1 MTKMCIS
8 RCTIYGKVQTTTS
21 RGDDMKTII
30 PYLLV
35 LFAAILWGTTGTAQT
50 FLPQTAQPLTIG
62 ASRLAIGGF
71 SLLIIMLVM
80 KKISFGTWPWKLT
93 IIAAICMALFQPL
106 FFTSVRVTG
115 IAIGT
120 VVAIGS
126 APIFSGLIEW
136 LFLKLKPSRA
146 WMVATALSI
155 IGCGM
160 LFLNKDALTVNPV
173 GVTLSLFAGFV
184 FAIYTIVS
192 KFLLEKVEAIP
203 AVAMTF
209 SMSAFMLMP
218 FLFIFDSS
226 WVTEPKNIGTILYL
240 GIMTTSAA
248 YILYLFGLKK
258 VPSSSAVTL
267 SLGEPLTAAVLS
279 VVIVGEILSPISWV
293 GVFLLLGGIIVLT
306 FSGRKR
312 TKKI

>member
-1 MTKMCIS
+1 MCIS
-8 RCTIYGKVQTTTS
+8 ISTIYGKVQSITS

-146 WMVATALSI
+146 WMMATALSV
-155 IGCGM
+155 IGCAL

-184 FAIYTIVS
+184 FAIYTVVS
-192 KFLLEKVEAIP
+192 KFLLAKVEAIP

-209 SMSAFMLMP
+209 SISAFMLMP

-226 WVTEPKNIGTILYL
+226 WVVEPKNIGTILYL

-279 VVIVGEILSPISWV
+279 VVIVGEVLSPISWL
-293 GVFLLLGGIIVLT
+293 GVVLLLGGIIVLT

-312 TKKI
+312 TKQFE

>member
-1 MTKMCIS
+1 
-8 RCTIYGKVQTTTS
+8 
-21 RGDDMKTII
+21 MKTVI
-30 PYLLV
+30 PYFLV
-35 LFAAILWGTTGTAQT
+35 LLAAVLWGTTGTAQT
-50 FLPQTAQPLTIG
+50 YLPQSAQPLTIG

-71 SLLIIMLVM
+71 SLLIIMILM
-80 KKISFGTWPWKLT
+80 KKINFRTWPWKTT
-93 IIAAICMALFQPL
+93 IVAALCMALFQPL

-136 LFLKLKPSRA
+136 FYLKLRPSRA
-146 WMVATALSI
+146 WIMATALSV
-155 IGCGM
+155 IGCSL
-160 LFLNKDALTVNPV
+160 LFLNKDALTVNPL
-173 GVTLSLFAGFV
+173 GVTLSLIAGFV

-192 KFLLEKVEAIP
+192 KELLAKVEAIP

-209 SMSAFMLMP
+209 SISAIMLMP

-226 WVTEPKNIGTILYL
+226 WVTEPKNILTILYL
-240 GIMTTSAA
+240 GFMTTSVA
-248 YILYLFGLKK
+248 YILYLKGLQK

-267 SLGEPLTAAVLS
+267 SLGEPLTAAILS
-279 VVIVGEILSPISWV
+279 VFIVGEVLSAVSWV
-293 GVFLLLGGIIVLT
+293 GVLLLLGGIIVLT

-312 TKKI
+312 AKKIE

>member
-1 MTKMCIS
+1 
-8 RCTIYGKVQTTTS
+8 
-21 RGDDMKTII
+21 MKTVI
-30 PYLLV
+30 PYFLV
-35 LFAAILWGTTGTAQT
+35 LLAAVLWGTTGTAQT
-50 FLPQTAQPLTIG
+50 YLPKSAQPLTIG

-71 SLLIIMLVM
+71 SLLLIMVVM
-80 KKISFGTWPWKLT
+80 KKINFKTWPWLIT
-93 IIAAICMALFQPL
+93 LICALCMALFQPL

-136 LFLKLKPSRA
+136 LFLKMKPSRA
-146 WMVATALSI
+146 WVLATTLSV
-155 IGCGM
+155 IGCSL
-160 LFLNKDALTVNPV
+160 LFLNKDALTVNPL
-173 GVTLSLFAGFV
+173 GVTLSLIAGFV

-192 KFLLEKVEAIP
+192 KELLSKVEAIP

-209 SMSAFMLMP
+209 SLSALMLMP

-226 WVTEPKNIGTILYL
+226 WVSEPSNIWTILYL
-240 GIMTTSAA
+240 GFMTTSVA
-248 YILYLFGLKK
+248 YILYLLGLQK

-279 VVIVGEILSPISWV
+279 VFIVGEVLSPVSWV
-293 GVFLLLGGIIVLT
+293 GVLLLLGGIIVLT

-312 TKKI
+312 AKYIR

>member
-1 MTKMCIS
+1 
-8 RCTIYGKVQTTTS
+8 
-21 RGDDMKTII
+21 MKTII

-80 KKISFGTWPWKLT
+80 KKINFGTWPWKLT

-146 WMVATALSI
+146 WIMATALSV
-155 IGCGM
+155 IGCAL

-192 KFLLEKVEAIP
+192 KFLLAKVEAIP
-203 AVAMTF
+203 AGAMTF

-226 WVTEPKNIGTILYL
+226 WVVEPKNIGTILYL
-240 GIMTTSAA
+240 GIMTTSAS
-248 YILYLFGLKK
+248 YILYLFGLKN

-279 VVIVGEILSPISWV
+279 VVIVGEVLSPISWL
-293 GVFLLLGGIIVLT
+293 GVVLLLGGIIVLT

-312 TKKI
+312 TKQIE

>member
-1 MTKMCIS
+1 
-8 RCTIYGKVQTTTS
+8 
-21 RGDDMKTII
+21 MKTII
-30 PYLLV
+30 PYLFV

-80 KKISFGTWPWKLT
+80 KKISFDTWPWKLT
-93 IIAAICMALFQPL
+93 IIAALCMALFQPL

-146 WMVATALSI
+146 WMMATALSV
-155 IGCGM
+155 IGCAL

-192 KFLLEKVEAIP
+192 KFLLAIVEAIP

-209 SMSAFMLMP
+209 SISAFMLMP

-226 WVTEPKNIGTILYL
+226 WVVDPKNIGTILYL

-279 VVIVGEILSPISWV
+279 VVIVGEVLSPVSWL
-293 GVFLLLGGIIVLT
+293 GVVLLLGGIIVLT

-312 TKKI
+312 TKQFE

>member
-1 MTKMCIS
+1 
-8 RCTIYGKVQTTTS
+8 
-21 RGDDMKTII
+21 MKTII

-71 SLLIIMLVM
+71 SLLIIMLIM

-146 WMVATALSI
+146 WIMATALSV
-155 IGCGM
+155 IGCSL

-192 KFLLEKVEAIP
+192 KFLLAKVEAIP

-209 SMSAFMLMP
+209 SISAFMLMP

-226 WVTEPKNIGTILYL
+226 WVVEPKNIGTILYL

-279 VVIVGEILSPISWV
+279 VVIVGEVLSPISWL
-293 GVFLLLGGIIVLT
+293 GVVLLLGGIIVLT

-312 TKKI
+312 TKQFE

>member
-1 MTKMCIS
+1 
-8 RCTIYGKVQTTTS
+8 
-21 RGDDMKTII
+21 MKTVI
-30 PYLLV
+30 PYFLV
-35 LFAAILWGTTGTAQT
+35 LLAAVLWGTTGTAQT
-50 FLPQTAQPLTIG
+50 YLPQNAQPLTIG

-71 SLLIIMLVM
+71 SLLIIMILM
-80 KKISFGTWPWKLT
+80 KKINFHTWPWKTT
-93 IIAAICMALFQPL
+93 IVAALCMALFQPL

-136 LFLKLKPSRA
+136 FYLKLRPSRA
-146 WMVATALSI
+146 WIMATALSV
-155 IGCGM
+155 IGCSL
-160 LFLNKDALTVNPV
+160 LFLNKDALTVNPL
-173 GVTLSLFAGFV
+173 GVTLSLIAGFV

-192 KFLLEKVEAIP
+192 KALLVKVEAIP

-209 SMSAFMLMP
+209 SISAIMLMP

-226 WVTEPKNIGTILYL
+226 WVTEPENILTILYL
-240 GIMTTSAA
+240 GFMTTSVA
-248 YILYLFGLKK
+248 YILYLKGLQK

-279 VVIVGEILSPISWV
+279 VFIVGEVLSAVSWV
-293 GVFLLLGGIIVLT
+293 GVLLLLGGIVVLT

-312 TKKI
+312 AKKTE

>member
-1 MTKMCIS
+1 
-8 RCTIYGKVQTTTS
+8 
-21 RGDDMKTII
+21 MKTII

-50 FLPQTAQPLTIG
+50 FLPLTAQPLTIG

-146 WMVATALSI
+146 WIMATALSV
-155 IGCGM
+155 IGCAL

-173 GVTLSLFAGFV
+173 GVILSLFAGFV
-184 FAIYTIVS
+184 FAIYTIIS
-192 KFLLEKVEAIP
+192 KLLLGKVEAIP

-209 SMSAFMLMP
+209 SISAIMLIP
-218 FLFIFDSS
+218 FLFVFDSS
-226 WVTEPKNIGTILYL
+226 WVVEPKNIGTIIYL

-279 VVIVGEILSPISWV
+279 VVIVGEVLSPISWL
-293 GVFLLLGGIIVLT
+293 GVVLLLGGIIVLT

-312 TKKI
+312 AKQFE

>member
-1 MTKMCIS
+1 
-8 RCTIYGKVQTTTS
+8 
-21 RGDDMKTII
+21 MKTII

-35 LFAAILWGTTGTAQT
+35 LIAAILWGTTGTAQS

-71 SLLIIMLVM
+71 SLLFIMLLM
-80 KKISFGTWPWKLT
+80 KKINFTTWPWKLT

-126 APIFSGLIEW
+126 APIFSGMIEW
-136 LFLKLKPSRA
+136 LFLKMKPSRA
-146 WMVATALSI
+146 WVMATTLSV
-155 IGCGM
+155 IGCSL
-160 LFLNKDALTVNPV
+160 LFLNKDALTVNPL
-173 GVTLSLFAGFV
+173 GVTLSLIAGFV
-184 FAIYTIVS
+184 FAIYTIIS
-192 KFLLEKVEAIP
+192 KSLLAKVEAIP

-209 SMSAFMLMP
+209 SISALILMP
-218 FLFIFDSS
+218 FLFVFDSS

-240 GIMTTSAA
+240 GFMTTSVA
-248 YILYLFGLKK
+248 YILFLLGLKK

-279 VVIVGEILSPISWV
+279 VIIVGEVLSPVSWL
-293 GVFLLLGGIIVLT
+293 GVILLLGGIIVLT

-312 TKKI
+312 AKIIE

>member
-1 MTKMCIS
+1 
-8 RCTIYGKVQTTTS
+8 
-21 RGDDMKTII
+21 MKTII

-146 WMVATALSI
+146 WMMATALSV
-155 IGCGM
+155 IGCAL

-192 KFLLEKVEAIP
+192 KFLLAKVEAIP

-209 SMSAFMLMP
+209 SISAFMLMP

-226 WVTEPKNIGTILYL
+226 WVVEPKNIGTILYL

-279 VVIVGEILSPISWV
+279 VVIVREVLSPISWL
-293 GVFLLLGGIIVLT
+293 GVLLLLGGIIVLT

-312 TKKI
+312 TKQFE

>member
-1 MTKMCIS
+1 
-8 RCTIYGKVQTTTS
+8 
-21 RGDDMKTII
+21 MKTVI
-30 PYLLV
+30 PYFLV
-35 LFAAILWGTTGTAQT
+35 LLAAVLWGTTGTAQT
-50 FLPQTAQPLTIG
+50 YLPQNAQPLTIG

-71 SLLIIMLVM
+71 SLLIIMIAM
-80 KKISFGTWPWKLT
+80 KKINFKTWPWLIT
-93 IIAAICMALFQPL
+93 LICALCMALFQPL

-136 LFLKLKPSRA
+136 LFLKMKPSRA
-146 WMVATALSI
+146 WVLATTLSV
-155 IGCGM
+155 IGCGL
-160 LFLNKDALTVNPV
+160 LFLNKDSLTVNPL
-173 GVTLSLFAGFV
+173 GVTLSLIAGIV

-192 KFLLEKVEAIP
+192 KSLLSKVEAIP

-209 SMSAFMLMP
+209 SMSALMLMP

-226 WVTEPKNIGTILYL
+226 WVTEPSNIWTILYL
-240 GIMTTSAA
+240 GFMTTSVA
-248 YILYLFGLKK
+248 YILYLFGLQK

-279 VVIVGEILSPISWV
+279 VFIVGEVLSPVSWV
-293 GVFLLLGGIIVLT
+293 GVLLLLGGIIVLT
-306 FSGRKR
+306 FSGRRRVKH
-312 TKKI
+312 IG

>member
-1 MTKMCIS
+1 
-8 RCTIYGKVQTTTS
+8 
-21 RGDDMKTII
+21 MKTVI
-30 PYLLV
+30 PYFLV
-35 LFAAILWGTTGTAQT
+35 LLAAVLWGTTGTAQT
-50 FLPQTAQPLTIG
+50 YLPQNAQPLTIG

-71 SLLIIMLVM
+71 SLLFIMIVM
-80 KKISFGTWPWKLT
+80 KKINFSKWPWKET
-93 IIAAICMALFQPL
+93 IVAALCMALFQPL

-136 LFLKLKPSRA
+136 FFLKLRPSRA
-146 WMVATALSI
+146 WVMATAMSV
-155 IGCGM
+155 IGCSL
-160 LFLNKDALTVNPV
+160 LFLNKDALTVNPL
-173 GVTLSLFAGFV
+173 GVTLSLIAGFV

-192 KFLLEKVEAIP
+192 KALLAKVEAIP

-209 SMSAFMLMP
+209 SISAIILMP

-226 WVTEPKNIGTILYL
+226 WVTDPTNIATILYL
-240 GIMTTSAA
+240 GVMTTSVA
-248 YILYLFGLKK
+248 YILYLTGLQK

-279 VVIVGEILSPISWV
+279 VFIVGEVLSAISWI
-293 GVFLLLGGIIVLT
+293 GVLLLLGGIIVLT
-306 FSGRKR
+306 LSGRKR
-312 TKKI
+312 VKRFE

>member
-1 MTKMCIS
+1 
-8 RCTIYGKVQTTTS
+8 
-21 RGDDMKTII
+21 MKTII

-35 LFAAILWGTTGTAQT
+35 LFAAILWGTTGTSQT

-136 LFLKLKPSRA
+136 LFLKMKPSRD
-146 WMVATALSI
+146 WMMATALSV
-155 IGCGM
+155 IGCAL

-192 KFLLEKVEAIP
+192 KFLLAKVEAIP

-209 SMSAFMLMP
+209 SISAFMLMP

-226 WVTEPKNIGTILYL
+226 WVVEPKNIGTILYL

-279 VVIVGEILSPISWV
+279 VVIVGEVLSPISWL
-293 GVFLLLGGIIVLT
+293 GVVLLLGGIIVLT

-312 TKKI
+312 LKQFE

>member
-1 MTKMCIS
+1 
-8 RCTIYGKVQTTTS
+8 
-21 RGDDMKTII
+21 MKTVI

-35 LFAAILWGTTGTAQT
+35 LLAAVLWGTTGTAQT
-50 FLPQTAQPLTIG
+50 YLPQNAQPLTIG

-71 SLLIIMLVM
+71 SLLLIMIVM
-80 KKISFGTWPWKLT
+80 KKINFKTWPWLIT
-93 IIAAICMALFQPL
+93 LICALCMALFQPL

-136 LFLKLKPSRA
+136 LFLKMKPSRA
-146 WMVATALSI
+146 WVLATTLSV
-155 IGCGM
+155 IGCSL
-160 LFLNKDALTVNPV
+160 LFLNKDALTVNPL
-173 GVTLSLFAGFV
+173 GVTLSLIAGFV

-192 KFLLEKVEAIP
+192 KELLSKVEAIP

-209 SMSAFMLMP
+209 SLSALMLMP

-226 WVTEPKNIGTILYL
+226 WVSEPSNIWTILYL
-240 GIMTTSAA
+240 GFMTTSVA
-248 YILYLFGLKK
+248 YILYLLGLQK

-279 VVIVGEILSPISWV
+279 VFIVGEVLSPVSWV
-293 GVFLLLGGIIVLT
+293 GVLLMLGGIIVLT

-312 TKKI
+312 AKYIR

>member
-1 MTKMCIS
+1 
-8 RCTIYGKVQTTTS
+8 
-21 RGDDMKTII
+21 MKTVI
-30 PYLLV
+30 PYFLV
-35 LFAAILWGTTGTAQT
+35 LLAAVLWGTTGTAQT
-50 FLPQTAQPLTIG
+50 YLPQNAQPLTIG

-71 SLLIIMLVM
+71 SLLIIMILM
-80 KKISFGTWPWKLT
+80 KKINFRTWPWKET
-93 IIAAICMALFQPL
+93 VVAALCMALFQPL

-136 LFLKLKPSRA
+136 LILKLRPSRA
-146 WMVATALSI
+146 WVIATALSV
-155 IGCGM
+155 IGCSL
-160 LFLNKDALTVNPV
+160 LFLNKDALTVNPL
-173 GVTLSLFAGFV
+173 GVTLSLIAGFV

-192 KFLLEKVEAIP
+192 KALLVKVEAIP

-209 SMSAFMLMP
+209 SISATILMP

-226 WVTEPKNIGTILYL
+226 WVTEPSNIAIILYL
-240 GIMTTSAA
+240 GFMTTSVA
-248 YILYLFGLKK
+248 YILYLTGLQK

-279 VVIVGEILSPISWV
+279 VFIVGEVLSAVSWV
-293 GVFLLLGGIIVLT
+293 GVLLLLGGIVVLT
-306 FSGRKR
+306 FSGRNR
-312 TKKI
+312 AKKIE

>member
-1 MTKMCIS
+1 
-8 RCTIYGKVQTTTS
+8 
-21 RGDDMKTII
+21 MKTII

-71 SLLIIMLVM
+71 SLLIIMLIM
-80 KKISFGTWPWKLT
+80 KKISFVTWPWKLT

-136 LFLKLKPSRA
+136 LFFKLKPSRA
-146 WMVATALSI
+146 WIMATALSV
-155 IGCGM
+155 IGCAL

-192 KFLLEKVEAIP
+192 KFLLAKVEAIP

-209 SMSAFMLMP
+209 SISAFMLMP

-226 WVTEPKNIGTILYL
+226 WVVEPKNIGTILYL

-279 VVIVGEILSPISWV
+279 VVIVGEVLSPISWL
-293 GVFLLLGGIIVLT
+293 GVILLLGGIIVLT

-312 TKKI
+312 TKQFE

>member
-1 MTKMCIS
+1 
-8 RCTIYGKVQTTTS
+8 
-21 RGDDMKTII
+21 MKSVI
-30 PYLLV
+30 PYFLV
-35 LFAAILWGTTGTAQT
+35 LVAAVLWGTTGTAQS
-50 FLPQTAQPLTIG
+50 FLPQDAQPLTIG

-71 SLLIIMLVM
+71 SLLLVM
-80 KKISFGTWPWKLT
+80 MIAKKINFRSWPWGIT
-93 IIAAICMALFQPL
+93 IIAALCMALFQPL

-136 LFLKLKPSRA
+136 LFLKMKPSRA
-146 WMVATALSI
+146 WAFATALSV
-155 IGCGM
+155 IGCSL
-160 LFLNKDALTVNPV
+160 LFLNKDALTVHPL
-173 GVTLSLFAGFV
+173 GVTLSLIAGFV

-192 KFLLEKVEAIP
+192 KKLLEKVEAIP

-209 SMSAFMLMP
+209 SISACMLMP
-218 FLFIFDSS
+218 FLFIFNSS
-226 WVTEPKNIGTILYL
+226 WVVEPSNIWTILYL
-240 GIMTTSAA
+240 GFMTTSVA
-248 YILYLFGLKK
+248 YILYLLGLKK

-279 VVIVGEILSPISWV
+279 VFIVGEILSPVSWV
-293 GVFLLLGGIIVLT
+293 GVLLLLGGIIVLT

-312 TKKI
+312 AKQVE

>member
-1 MTKMCIS
+1 
-8 RCTIYGKVQTTTS
+8 
-21 RGDDMKTII
+21 MKTII

-71 SLLIIMLVM
+71 SLLIIMLIM
-80 KKISFGTWPWKLT
+80 KKISFVTWPWKLT

-146 WMVATALSI
+146 WIMATALSV
-155 IGCGM
+155 IGCAL

-192 KFLLEKVEAIP
+192 KFLLAKVEAIP

-209 SMSAFMLMP
+209 SISAFMLMP

-226 WVTEPKNIGTILYL
+226 WVVEPKNIGTILYL

-258 VPSSSAVTL
+258 VPSPSAVTL

-279 VVIVGEILSPISWV
+279 VVIVGEVLSPISWL
-293 GVFLLLGGIIVLT
+293 GVILLLGGIIVLT

-312 TKKI
+312 TKQFE

>member
-1 MTKMCIS
+1 
-8 RCTIYGKVQTTTS
+8 
-21 RGDDMKTII
+21 MKTII

-146 WMVATALSI
+146 WMMATALSV
-155 IGCGM
+155 IGCAL

-192 KFLLEKVEAIP
+192 KFLLAKVEAIP

-209 SMSAFMLMP
+209 SISAFMLMP

-226 WVTEPKNIGTILYL
+226 WVVEPKNIGTILYL

-279 VVIVGEILSPISWV
+279 VVIVGEVLSPISWL
-293 GVFLLLGGIIVLT
+293 GVLLLLGGIIVLT

-312 TKKI
+312 TKQFE

>member
-1 MTKMCIS
+1 
-8 RCTIYGKVQTTTS
+8 
-21 RGDDMKTII
+21 
-30 PYLLV
+30 
-35 LFAAILWGTTGTAQT
+35 
-50 FLPQTAQPLTIG
+50 
-62 ASRLAIGGF
+62 
-71 SLLIIMLVM
+71 
-80 KKISFGTWPWKLT
+80 
-93 IIAAICMALFQPL
+93 
-106 FFTSVRVTG
+106 
-115 IAIGT
+115 
-120 VVAIGS
+120 
-126 APIFSGLIEW
+126 GLIEW

-146 WMVATALSI
+146 WMMATALSV
-155 IGCGM
+155 IGCAL

-192 KFLLEKVEAIP
+192 KFLLAKVEAIP

-209 SMSAFMLMP
+209 SISAFMLMP

-226 WVTEPKNIGTILYL
+226 WVVEPKNIGTILYL

-279 VVIVGEILSPISWV
+279 VVIVGEVLSPISWL
-293 GVFLLLGGIIVLT
+293 GVVLLLGGIIVLT

-312 TKKI
+312 TKQFE